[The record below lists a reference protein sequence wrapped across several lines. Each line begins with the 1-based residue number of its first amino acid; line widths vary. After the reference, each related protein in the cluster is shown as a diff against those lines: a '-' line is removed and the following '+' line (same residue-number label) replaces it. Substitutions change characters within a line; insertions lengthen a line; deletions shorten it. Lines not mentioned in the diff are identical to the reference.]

1 MFPGGIGIRLDSH
14 IYSGYVV
21 PPYYD
26 SLIGKL
32 IAYGKDRSE
41 SITRMRRALAEFEID
56 GIHTTIP
63 LHAKILRNDRFL
75 KADVYTNFLESPI

>member
-1 MFPGGIGIRLDSH
+1 
-14 IYSGYVV
+14 
-21 PPYYD
+21 
-26 SLIGKL
+26 
-32 IAYGKDRSE
+32 
-41 SITRMRRALAEFEID
+41 LAEFEID